1 MKSKKK
7 LIRIIKKIFLTNIKN
22 NTKISKLIDQYLI
35 PQELEKKSNAEVSTP
50 YKLRNKMLD
59 KIPIEFWTKK
69 RKVFEPCSGKGGFI
83 IDIIDR
89 FMIGLKDRYKDKKK
103 RYKIIVEKCLY
114 FCDINP
120 TNIFVCKLLIDP
132 YNEYKINYHEGNTLE
147 LNIKDKFNIDGFD
160 AVIGNP
166 PYQAPRKKE
175 NKTKGGG
182 GDLLWNKFVKISI
195 NKWLIKNG
203 YLCYVHPAGWRKP
216 CGLYD
221 TRNKFD
227 GLLDLMTKENY
238 MKYLNINDTKEGIKQ
253 FKCGTRF
260 DWYIIK
266 NTKNIKNTII
276 NDENNEII
284 ELNLSNIPFIP
295 NSNINLILNKISNNI
310 KDNIYVLRPGSDVR
324 RDYISDKKNNQYKN
338 ILIHSTPLSG
348 VRYKYSNIKKSTDH
362 FGIKKIIFGE
372 TGINKNIVLDKDGKY
387 GITSSSFGFE
397 VKKDFEKIKEY
408 MLSDEFSKIIK
419 SCNWSNYRIDWRL
432 FTYFKKDFWT

>member
-59 KIPIEFWTKK
+59 KIPLEFWTKK